1 MFFTKIVVDETKVKK
16 LEADIE
22 KLEKRNTDMA
32 HDQVREIDQLKAD
45 FASEKKIYEAE
56 YVVKLNEA
64 TQARVEEINKVKQ
77 ENAVLT
83 EKVNILEKAFENMG
97 FDVKDMKEILNKLV
111 DGIVDK
117 NKINVISAK

>member
-1 MFFTKIVVDETKVKK
+1 MFGKK
-16 LEADIE
+16 EIE
-22 KLEKRNTDMA
+22 KLTKQNNLLLE
-32 HDQVREIDQLKAD
+32 DQVREIKQLKAD

-64 TQARVEEINKVKQ
+64 TQAKVEEINKVKQ

-117 NKINVISAK
+117 HKINVISSK